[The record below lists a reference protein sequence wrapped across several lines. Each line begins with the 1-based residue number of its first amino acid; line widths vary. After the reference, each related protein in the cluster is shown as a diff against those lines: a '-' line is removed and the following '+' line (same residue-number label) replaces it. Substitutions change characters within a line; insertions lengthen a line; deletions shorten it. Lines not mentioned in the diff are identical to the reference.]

1 MGRTAVERRMPG
13 AVRLGAALVALAWLA
28 SASACAEAAAAPLFL
43 RGYVEMLGIG
53 PTLALLAALAF
64 TVRIDPYIRRQDRRT
79 MLLISVLVFCLVAQ
93 NYVEYRL
100 AMSAPKI
107 VARTLVSSLGYSVRP
122 AILVL
127 FFHIV
132 RPQGRYRW
140 AWLAVGA
147 NALLYLTSLFTHLCF
162 WISEDNHYVCGP
174 LSETCL
180 VVSAAL
186 IACLLYMTLRA
197 FHPAQRREAWIPVF
211 VLLLIVL
218 SVALDYSVGD
228 ENQPIS
234 YLTVAVAISCAFYY
248 IWLHLQFVREHEQ
261 ALQAE
266 QRILIMISQIQ
277 PHFLYNTLSTIQ
289 ALCRED
295 PQRAERVVK
304 RFGTYLRQNIDSLN
318 RSSLIPFEREIE
330 HTKVYAEIEV
340 ERFPNI
346 RMVYDIRDEG
356 FFVPALT
363 VQPLVENAIRHG
375 VRIREDGEVRVESF
389 REDGGHVIVIRDN
402 GKGFDSALAL
412 GDGQHIGIQ
421 NVCERV
427 EQLCGGRVTI
437 DSKPGDGTVVTV
449 RIPMETDKAQREARG
464 VGAGVNRR

>member
-1 MGRTAVERRMPG
+1 MRRMADRWKKPG
-13 AVRLGAALVALAWLA
+13 ALRLGAALVALAWLA
-28 SASACAEAAAAPLFL
+28 SASARAEAVAAPLFS

-53 PTLALLAALAF
+53 PTLALLTALAF
-64 TVRIDPYIRRQDRRT
+64 TVVIDPYIRRQDRRT
-79 MLLISVLVFCLVAQ
+79 MLLISALVLSLVAQ
-93 NYVEYRL
+93 NYLEYRI
-100 AMSAPKI
+100 AMSTPKV
-107 VARTLVSSLGYSVRP
+107 VARTLVSAFGYSVRP

-162 WISEDNHYVCGP
+162 WIRVDNHYVAGP

-186 IACLLYMTLRA
+186 IAYLFYMTLRA
-197 FHPAQRREAWIPVF
+197 FHPTQRREAWIPVF
-211 VLLLIVL
+211 VLLLIAL
-218 SVALDYSVGD
+218 SVALDYSIGD
-228 ENQPIS
+228 ESQPIS
-234 YLTVAVAISCAFYY
+234 FLTVAVAISCAFYY

-266 QRILIMISQIQ
+266 QRIQIMISQIQ

-389 REDGGHVIVIRDN
+389 REAGEHVIVIRDN

-421 NVCERV
+421 NVRERV
-427 EQLCGGRVTI
+427 EQLCNGRLTI
-437 DSKPGDGTVVTV
+437 DSKPGEGTVVTV
-449 RIPMETDKAQREARG
+449 RIPVEADKAQREAHGARTG
-464 VGAGVNRR
+464 VKRA